1 MKKGR
6 AFHPEDREYAHQRLV
21 LHLRTHVPHLLF
33 ERVRRVALQG
43 GPYIGCTCVGINA
56 VERGPKMYEE
66 IDRAL
71 ESEAKKYFTFLQ
83 QYPTV
88 TRAHLSAELSIDCS
102 HIYFAIG
109 WF

>member
-1 MKKGR
+1 
-6 AFHPEDREYAHQRLV
+6 
-21 LHLRTHVPHLLF
+21 
-33 ERVRRVALQG
+33 
-43 GPYIGCTCVGINA
+43 
-56 VERGPKMYEE
+56 MYEE